1 MMEKVQVAF
10 QDGQIRN
17 MKVIGQLGL
26 EVANKIGMF
35 SGSQLGIRIHNDVW
49 RDPKQVSKRINNTN
63 LVQNAE
69 ENYTLASD
77 H

>member
-26 EVANKIGMF
+26 EVASKMTLYPGH
-35 SGSQLGIRIHNDVW
+35 QLAV
-49 RDPKQVSKRINNTN
+49 RINNDIW
-63 LVQNAE
+63 AD
-69 ENYTLASD
+69 SK
-77 H
+77 